1 MKKHLLFFLMFL
13 VTLLSALTLFV
24 TVYAYNKQEQAMN
37 SMMCSYVLE
46 LAERFNFNQTTSYSV
61 YSERN
66 TRDGR
71 GMTHF
76 RMLSTS
82 PVTTDAEKGGV
93 MILTKDKRILSASPG
108 AEKLLELWRGDLVA
122 GEPAEVCGTDGN
134 SYYMVA
140 RELNGGLFALAAVSK
155 SHLMQPVTGFW
166 RFGMIATSAMSAVL
180 LLGMFVLWRCLVVP
194 LRGIAEAVTS
204 MKWGRELPVLPSGS
218 ILFEIGELLKAVR
231 ELAAGAMVREEMK
244 IRYIGD
250 LVQVQESIRRRL
262 ARDLHDGPLQGAV
275 AVIKRVQLARE
286 ALKRSE
292 PPMNNFSEIFRTFG
306 EHLETAEAVSQ
317 EVAGEIRDYC
327 DELSPSWVKLGLK
340 SAMDENADR
349 LASAYGV
356 DIDVDVGLE
365 SHEDIPE
372 EHVLAL
378 VRILQ
383 EAVSNSVRHGESRN
397 IRATL
402 GEEGAGKLRFT
413 VRDDGRGFDLR
424 NAGTDLDTDCE
435 NLRTTGHRGLANMH
449 ERVRLLR
456 GTMRVKSEPGQGCLI
471 DVEFP
476 FPG

>member
-1 MKKHLLFFLMFL
+1 MKKHLLLLLMFL
-13 VTLLSALTLFV
+13 VTFLSAVNLFV

-46 LAERFNFNQTTSYSV
+46 LAERFNQATSYSV

-66 TRDGR
+66 YFGER
-71 GMTHF
+71 GMMRF
-76 RMLSTS
+76 RMLSMS
-82 PVTTDAEKGGV
+82 PVMTDAEKGGV
-93 MILTKDKRILSASPG
+93 LVLTKDKRILTASPG
-108 AEKLLELWRGDLVA
+108 AEKLLSLWKGDLVA
-122 GEPAEVCGTDGN
+122 GEPTEVCGDDGN

-140 RELNGGLFALAAVSK
+140 RELNGGLYALAAVSK

-166 RFGMIATSAMSAVL
+166 RFGMAATSAISATL
-180 LLGMFVLWRCLVVP
+180 LLGMFVLWRYLVAP
-194 LRGIAEAVTS
+194 LRGIAEGVAN
-204 MKWGRELPVLPSGS
+204 MKWGRELPALPSRS
-218 ILFEIGELLKAVR
+218 ILFEIGQLLKALQ
-231 ELAAGAMVREEMK
+231 ELAAGAMAREEMK

-250 LVQVQESIRRRL
+250 LVQVQESTRKRL

-275 AVIKRVQLARE
+275 AVIKRIQLARE
-286 ALKRSE
+286 ALQQQGPSTGDA
-292 PPMNNFSEIFRTFG
+292 FR

-340 SAMDENADR
+340 SAMYENADR
-349 LASAYGV
+349 LASVYGV
-356 DIDVDVGLE
+356 DVDVEIDAGVDLRE
-365 SHEDIPE
+365 SHEGIPE

-383 EAVSNSVRHGESRN
+383 EAVSNSVRHGESHN

-402 GEEGAGKLRFT
+402 REEGAGLRFT
-413 VRDDGRGFDLR
+413 VRDDGRGFHFHHAD
-424 NAGTDLDTDCE
+424 ADSDTAYE

-471 DVEFP
+471 DIAFP
-476 FPG
+476 LAGD